1 MSYQGKASALQQY
14 GQVGA
19 QSGVACATPHRLIQM
34 LFDGALDKLALARG
48 HMQRGEVALKGSH
61 IGWVISIID
70 GLRMSLDKET
80 GGEIAQNLDAL
91 YGYMQLRLLRANL
104 HNDVEILSEVSTLL
118 RTIKDGWDQIPDE
131 LRNTPHAVSEAL
143 AAVTEATR

>member
-1 MSYQGKASALQQY
+1 
-14 GQVGA
+14 
-19 QSGVACATPHRLIQM
+19 
-34 LFDGALDKLALARG
+34 
-48 HMQRGEVALKGSH
+48 
-61 IGWVISIID
+61 
-70 GLRMSLDKET
+70 MSLDKET

-104 HNDVEILSEVSTLL
+104 HDDVEILSEVSTLL